1 MLKAE
6 AHQRT
11 PDSGPRRAP
20 VEPDTAVVDQQI
32 GLQPVAPDTAATGLP
47 TGLLTRFAAASP
59 TGVPG
64 PLHRSSG
71 PTHPEDAATATDVAA
86 DRQLVPVALR
96 RSSGAVDPLGG
107 TRAAPEVWD
116 ALRQQGGG
124 SPLGRADA
132 DRFGSQLGT
141 DLSTVRVHTGP
152 GADSIARSVQATA
165 FTHGT
170 DIYFSEGSY
179 APGTSAGDHLLAHEL
194 AHVAQGTAGASA
206 STSGPPMIGRADDPV
221 EAAADRIADS
231 VMDGLQHRTF
241 DDTTPVTPVP
251 GAVRRQRDPRTI
263 RRVFGKVKKVAKSL
277 FGKAKP
283 VEDTKT
289 GDDYMDTKTHE
300 ERIQHNR
307 RYRGSGPGENPDYSN
322 PALFGAEPDEWRVTL
337 AVAQED
343 TAWMRNVKDLKKTA
357 LKELVRSPRELLGD
371 MGAAEQRLAQKTLMS
386 RGDLNGKTEAEVQQL
401 VEKFSDGI
409 HDVGHTWIR
418 MGTYVGGQLKELYTY
433 GMWPQKL
440 YSPGEYA
447 QTYGGYAGPI
457 AVGPGEVRHPD
468 IAHEG
473 DATKAYKHYPVKEKD
488 FRKAMDMA
496 VERYNNPPPYV
507 LTGYNCTAFAR
518 EIVQAAGGSYP
529 GKGLLPGMAYTPGNL
544 YWAIMKEWVKGKK
557 NVATQDTEED
567 SKAMGK
573 LAARA
578 KAFGEA
584 GEANVEGEYKTATF
598 KLPEPGQKRT
608 KIKLHQGGELRFG
621 MYPTTLDQK
630 VTLDDDTDYIIIDDK
645 EFILANDI
653 VPIEMG
659 AQILFVDADDFYD
672 AAKPPKQ
679 LSQRETFLA
688 QGLSYW
694 GTFRPP
700 KDSDKA
706 MGAWTEQEVGKM
718 TLIDIKDPNQTKDWV
733 AVSNRGDIYWVRRDH
748 FAIFTNPGSVTF
760 DDEKKPDSN
769 DGGGGSV
776 QDARGDAKRAKQR
789 AAVVKVLGQFA
800 GMGSMMVGNMLS
812 TTALTENGVKV
823 NHALIKELLDED
835 PSFADDVCKIL
846 KCTPEDLRID
856 FG

>member
-1 MLKAE
+1 
-6 AHQRT
+6 
-11 PDSGPRRAP
+11 
-20 VEPDTAVVDQQI
+20 
-32 GLQPVAPDTAATGLP
+32 
-47 TGLLTRFAAASP
+47 
-59 TGVPG
+59 
-64 PLHRSSG
+64 
-71 PTHPEDAATATDVAA
+71 
-86 DRQLVPVALR
+86 LR
-96 RSSGAVDPLGG
+96 R
-107 TRAAPEVWD
+107 
-116 ALRQQGGG
+116 QGGG
-124 SPLGRADA
+124 VPLDQVDA
-132 DRFGSQLGT
+132 DRFGGQLGT
-141 DLSTVRVHTGP
+141 DLSAVRVHTDA

-170 DIYFSEGSY
+170 DIYFTQGSY
-179 APGTSAGDHLLAHEL
+179 APGTSSGDHLLAHEL
-194 AHVAQGTAGASA
+194 AHVAQGSSGASA
-206 STSGPPMIGRADDPV
+206 SVSGPPMIGRADDPA

-231 VMDGLQHRTF
+231 VMDGLTHQTF
-241 DDTTPVTPVP
+241 SDAAPVSPVP
-251 GAVRRQRDPRTI
+251 GEVRRQRDPRTI

-300 ERIQHNR
+300 ERLEHNR

-322 PALFGAEPDEWRVTL
+322 PALFGAEPDEWKVTL

-357 LKELVRSPRELLGD
+357 LKELVRSPGELLAD
-371 MGAAEQRLAQKTLMS
+371 MGAAEQTLAQKTLLS
-386 RGDLNGKTEAEVQQL
+386 RGDLDGKTESEIQAL
-401 VEKFSDGI
+401 VEKFSSGI
-409 HDVGHTWIR
+409 HDVGHTWVR
-418 MGTYVGGQLKELYTY
+418 MSTYVGGQLKELYTY

-447 QTYGGYAGPI
+447 DTYGGYAGPI

-473 DATKAYKHYPVKEKD
+473 DATKAYKHFPVKEKD
-488 FRKAMDMA
+488 FDKALGMA
-496 VERYNNPPPYV
+496 VDRYNNPPPYV

-557 NVATQDTEED
+557 NVATQDSEEE

-584 GEANVEGEYKTATF
+584 GEENVEGEYKTKTF
-598 KLPEPGQKRT
+598 QLPPPGQSRT
-608 KIKLHQGGELRFG
+608 KIKLHKGAQLSYG
-621 MYPTTLDQK
+621 MYPTTLDQMI
-630 VTLDDDTDYIIIDDK
+630 TLDDDTDYIVIDDK
-645 EFILANDI
+645 KFIDANDV
-653 VPIEMG
+653 VPVEAG
-659 AQILFVDADDFYD
+659 AQIVFIDADDFYD

-706 MGAWTEQEVGKM
+706 MGTWTEQQVAKM

-748 FAIFTNPGSVTF
+748 FAVFTNPTSVTF
-760 DDEKKPDSN
+760 DDEKKPDGE
-769 DGGGGSV
+769 DGGGG
-776 QDARGDAKRAKQR
+776 DTRDDAKRAKQR
-789 AAVVKVLGQFA
+789 AAVIKVLGQFE
-800 GMGSMMVGNMLS
+800 GLGSMMVGNTLAV
-812 TTALTENGVKV
+812 TALTQDGVKV
-823 NHALIKELLDED
+823 NQALIAALIKDD
-835 PSFADDVCKIL
+835 SDFAKDVAKIL
-846 KCTPEDLRID
+846 GCTLEDLKLD